1 MVYSICIV
9 EDHPIVR
16 EGYVALINREAD
28 MEICGEAG
36 TGLEALERLPP
47 LKPDLAI
54 IDLSIPE
61 MNGIDLIKQ
70 LRAQGE
76 EFPILVMSAHN
87 EALYAE
93 RVLRAGAQGYMMKDE
108 ASATVIEAIRTV
120 LDGQIFLSEEI
131 RTRFALQY
139 VGQAA
144 PASPL
149 EQLSDRELE
158 VFQHI
163 GMGRS
168 TRETAEAM
176 IISPKTVETYRANIK
191 QKLGIDSTTELM
203 QRAVLWVEGVKE

>member
-1 MVYSICIV
+1 MGYRICIV

-28 MEICGEAG
+28 MEVCCEAG
-36 TGLEALERLPP
+36 TGLEALEHLPAR
-47 LKPDLAI
+47 KPDLAI

-76 EFPILVMSAHN
+76 EFPILVMSAHS

-163 GMGRS
+163 GMGHS

-203 QRAVLWVEGVKE
+203 QRAVLWVEAVRE